1 MKKVLFVA
9 LSALYVNANAGRPLM
24 SGDVIGRDLTFPTLG
39 YFGHVGMGTGDD
51 IGLPTQTILEVL
63 NQAPKP
69 IIVFNSQADFRS
81 RDVYW
86 GSRYGFAGYGS
97 TTRAALVE
105 GNHQRMWCPKYTI
118 TGQYTI
124 GSGNIQT
131 GQPYRCAEFRC
142 DTFVA
147 YIFQYAGLPQLMNLY
162 PLIPRSVWASF
173 PYFNGDLFASDTKAP
188 ELTSIDKQFTEM
200 DIEEINHMSFMDFAQ
215 FVDTPIVQTTPTHI
229 AREWELV
236 ENENVKPIL
245 RGAFLDRL
253 AKMEEPNTI
262 SRFLK
267 IYNTTNE
274 PEVKSKVIE
283 GVETVYQTR
292 PETISQSEKQELKVF
307 YVTQLQR
314 KLRDRDTD
322 KIIRGYVDL
331 HTTKDIESNLDAINS
346 KLNGIEPTLKLGLQ
360 LQLSRRSK
368 ALESI
373 YVPLIIKDLKEQQS
387 SSLDDMF
394 FTIASMSKDS
404 FSPESVKQIKSY
416 IDYRSA
422 KYSQTLAPNAL
433 GPNNDAYFGVAKH
446 SYDDA
451 VKAFR

>member
-1 MKKVLFVA
+1 M
-9 LSALYVNANAGRPLM
+9 
-24 SGDVIGRDLTFPTLG
+24 
-39 YFGHVGMGTGDD
+39 
-51 IGLPTQTILEVL
+51 
-63 NQAPKP
+63 
-69 IIVFNSQADFRS
+69 
-81 RDVYW
+81 
-86 GSRYGFAGYGS
+86 
-97 TTRAALVE
+97 
-105 GNHQRMWCPKYTI
+105 
-118 TGQYTI
+118 
-124 GSGNIQT
+124 
-131 GQPYRCAEFRC
+131 
-142 DTFVA
+142 
-147 YIFQYAGLPQLMNLY
+147 
-162 PLIPRSVWASF
+162 
-173 PYFNGDLFASDTKAP
+173 
-188 ELTSIDKQFTEM
+188 
-200 DIEEINHMSFMDFAQ
+200 
-215 FVDTPIVQTTPTHI
+215 
-229 AREWELV
+229 
-236 ENENVKPIL
+236 
-245 RGAFLDRL
+245 DRL

-394 FTIASMSKDS
+394 FTITSMSKDS